1 MSGYDTMFRALQ
13 ILGDEYDKRTQY
25 ADIDWGATL
34 RKIFGRKRDIPNV
47 NDESGALASLNASG
61 QPMTPEEQANYNEF
75 SRTIPRTKQNYIDP
89 SQYSPDNP
97 LLEEVAKVNKGG
109 FLVRKPTGALMAG
122 LEDYEQNKGRQSIA
136 QQLSELELERRQ
148 LENEALRN
156 PQPQFKDGYITID
169 ENVLNSIP
177 AKYRGFYRPGMQV
190 KTSELTGLIEDPEKT
205 SPESNVNLSR
215 QYQAVQD
222 AYAQYVKAVKE
233 RDEYAKPL
241 RFDDWI
247 RQPENAGA
255 LAIHNQFMNS
265 NLRSLPSRLSTQT
278 PEQKAAK
285 DKEIASRS
293 EAGRKL
299 GYKKNGQ
306 YSENDWWQADK
317 IVSSEGSYTQAFVN
331 AMQDPSVPDSVIR
344 ALTDRYNRLTN
355 KKYTP
360 EQLFAKLNK
369 QPSNKGGAQLAN
381 NK

>member
-278 PEQKAAK
+278 PEQKAAAK
-285 DKEIASRS
+285 QKKIESQKPSYQPNEDYGPNVWEQTNDDVKRFGGPGA
-293 EAGRKL
+293 AL
-299 GYKKNGQ
+299 TYYLKNGGVTPQ
-306 YSENDWWQADK
+306 R
-317 IVSSEGSYTQAFVN
+317 VL
-331 AMQDPSVPDSVIR
+331 
-344 ALTDRYNRLTN
+344 ALLDRYNQNLKRQGI
-355 KKYTP
+355 KKQYTLA
-360 EQLFAKLNK
+360 EYKKRFADKN
-369 QPSNKGGAQLAN
+369 SNKTLLAS
-381 NK
+381 K